1 MKPIA
6 WTDDI
11 TKQEVAKRF
20 RNASESRRS
29 DEDRWASNE
38 RAIYA
43 TSNSQQ
49 SSQLQSNLENSFNTG
64 IPDISGSNADM
75 NVSYTFKNFRFI
87 HAQMSSNPPS
97 VVMRPTSSD
106 QEDHRRADAADRVV
120 RYSIRQYNMQEKV
133 DQLTLNTLLYGLGCV
148 KTTWDSGKGAI
159 LEFDKETGEMKLE
172 GDISVEVP
180 FMWNIFIDP
189 DAKSIDGI
197 KWAIERL
204 YLDYDEA
211 CMRWP
216 NKRDELKKA
225 RIEKK
230 DGAGSQQGRNTNI
243 QDDHYNVV
251 ELLEYWETGLP
262 TNGYLG
268 RYCICL
274 ADGTPIEHCKPS
286 PFRFKKAGAVAN
298 IEAMDISEDEKERR
312 INRLPEQA
320 QLPFHFLTDI
330 DVPNKVIGRSFV
342 EYASQLQE
350 NLTRLDTARLDNI
363 QAHSAARIVIPES
376 AEIADDG
383 LSNSPWDVTR
393 IAGNQPPYYMSAP
406 QLMPDMT
413 PMRQD
418 VINGINEVSGV
429 NEAMFGQQSREQAAA
444 AMQYATNQ
452 GNTIRRRLF
461 NKYVLVVESIYKG
474 ILNLSRKHWTM
485 TRTIQV
491 LGKEKALEAI
501 DLKGADIDGGY
512 DVVGEYGVS
521 LSLDPMTR
529 RQEVL
534 TMQPLFKEAG
544 IPARTTLRMMKLSE
558 LEGMY
563 DKLDMAGNRQKE
575 IFDAI
580 IATNTY
586 IAPRKYRDHENMIAW
601 ALDYFMSSEYN
612 NLPDEVQLLCEQH
625 IEERGRLAAE
635 ESGGAPQQQ
644 VPGQAPGPLP
654 STTAGAVPDAG
665 GLPPIQPG

>member
-1 MKPIA
+1 MKPIV

-20 RNASESRRS
+20 RNASESRRA

-133 DQLTLNTLLYGLGCV
+133 DQLTLNTLLYGLGCA

-180 FMWNIFIDP
+180 FMWNVFIDP

-204 YLDYDEA
+204 YIDYDEA

-230 DGAGSQQGRNTNI
+230 DGTGSQQGRNTNI

-286 PFRFKKAGAVAN
+286 PFRFRKAGAVAA
-298 IEAMDISEDEKERR
+298 IEAMDISDDEKERR

-320 QLPFHFLTDI
+320 QLPYHFLTDI

-580 IATNTY
+580 IATGQY

-612 NLPDEVQLLCEQH
+612 NLSDEVQLLCEQH
-625 IEERGRLAAE
+625 IEDRGRLAAE
-635 ESGGAPQQQ
+635 ENPQP
-644 VPGQAPGPLP
+644 VPGQSPGPLP
-654 STTAGAVPDAG
+654 GSPAGPVPAAG
-665 GLPPIQPG
+665 GLPPIQGG